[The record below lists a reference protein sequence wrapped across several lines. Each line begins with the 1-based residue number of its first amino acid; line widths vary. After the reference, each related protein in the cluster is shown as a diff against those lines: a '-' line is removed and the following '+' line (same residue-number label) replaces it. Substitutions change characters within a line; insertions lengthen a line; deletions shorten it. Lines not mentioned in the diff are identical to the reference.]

1 MSYKFFKID
10 KFLSRK
16 NCKKIIEE
24 IDNFK
29 NYDDLVM
36 NGRKRINK
44 GSDNFK
50 SFLKKSKN
58 SKKFFNKINNIS
70 FLNKIDRKIKN
81 RKIEKNQIW
90 KIDIKKK
97 LFSKSIYGAQK
108 GNKVTNIKTNLNK
121 NIIYLDMDFSVSE
134 SGYNR
139 GPHRDRDSRILNF
152 LVYLNTL
159 DKKDG
164 GKLFFYDMKNKRDF
178 KYPRFPKKKD
188 LFISASIPAK
198 EGVAVFFPSTPD
210 SYHAV
215 SRFIGKKNKKRFF
228 IYGSFSLN
236 KEVIWNKS

>member
-1 MSYKFFKID
+1 KT
-10 KFLSRK
+10 FLSK
-16 NCKKIIEE
+16 KDCKKIIEE
-24 IDNFK
+24 INNFK

-81 RKIEKNQIW
+81 RKIEKNQHW
-90 KIDIKKK
+90 KINIKKK

-164 GKLFFYDMKNKRDF
+164 GKLYFYD
-178 KYPRFPKKKD
+178 
-188 LFISASIPAK
+188 I
-198 EGVAVFFPSTPD
+198 
-210 SYHAV
+210 
-215 SRFIGKKNKKRFF
+215 KNKKNF
-228 IYGSFSLN
+228 
-236 KEVIWNKS
+236 

>member
-16 NCKKIIEE
+16 NCKNIEE
-24 IDNFK
+24 TDNFK

-50 SFLKKSKN
+50 SFLKNQKF
-58 SKKFFNKINNIS
+58 KKFFNKINNIS
-70 FLNKIDRKIKN
+70 FLKIDRKIK
-81 RKIEKNQIW
+81 IEKLKNQIW
-90 KIDIKKK
+90 KIVLRK
-97 LFSKSIYGAQK
+97 LFKSIYGLKK

-139 GPHRDRDSRILNF
+139 GPHRDRDSRILENF
-152 LVYLNTL
+152 IYLNTL
-159 DKKDG
+159 DKKMAVNFFFTILKIKEILNIPDFQ
-164 GKLFFYDMKNKRDF
+164 KKILYQPQYLLKKELLF
-178 KYPRFPKKKD
+178 
-188 LFISASIPAK
+188 
-198 EGVAVFFPSTPD
+198 FFPSTPD

-215 SRFIGKKNKKRFF
+215 SKFIGKK
-228 IYGSFSLN
+228 
-236 KEVIWNKS
+236 